1 MQRLR
6 NEAEAGLAVQ
16 VEFVNLEPRSPSG
29 RHESASNI
37 EKTRPEKASKW
48 IKLTER
54 KCLEQR
60 DRVDRSAGPE
70 TALVDDRVGECE
82 ARRFR

>member
-1 MQRLR
+1 M
-6 NEAEAGLAVQ
+6 
-16 VEFVNLEPRSPSG
+16 EFGNLEPRSTSWVERPSR

-60 DRVDRSAGPE
+60 DRADRSAGPE